1 MFVFFPDIWWFQVE
15 FSLNQSNKYSG
26 IVWEWP
32 PRMGLEW
39 LKYVML
45 RSGDIRINHGGMYQ
59 KSGCSIIIIR
69 TRMRPA
75 KIEGTRI
82 LAYPL
87 IIKHGWLENPPFM
100 VDFPSSTSIFEGFSI
115 ALFDYRRVTKILP
128 TRGRQVTFLVFV
140 VAMLWPN
147 HQTDMICS
155 WLFPNPGDETIIFPL
170 EMAINWSQI
179 SIFPE
184 SHHFFRCGFNL

>member
-1 MFVFFPDIWWFQVE
+1 VFVFFPDIWWFQVE

-87 IIKHGWLENPPFM
+87 VIEHGLLENPRYIYISM
-100 VDFPSSTSIFEGFSI
+100 SYIYIYIYV
-115 ALFDYRRVTKILP
+115 LILP
-128 TRGRQVTFLVFV
+128 ARNLHFV
-140 VAMLWPN
+140 RECSSAMLTP
-147 HQTDMICS
+147 D
-155 WLFPNPGDETIIFPL
+155 
-170 EMAINWSQI
+170 AIWDDFHLTFASALKP
-179 SIFPE
+179 S
-184 SHHFFRCGFNL
+184 CAA